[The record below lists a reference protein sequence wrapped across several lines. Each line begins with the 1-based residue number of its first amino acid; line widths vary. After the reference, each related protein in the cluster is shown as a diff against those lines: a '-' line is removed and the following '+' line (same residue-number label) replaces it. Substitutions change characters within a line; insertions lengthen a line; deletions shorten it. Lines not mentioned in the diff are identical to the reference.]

1 MRCQRRK
8 VIGVVIHVVAARG
21 LGRATMATAVMGYD
35 ACLRKNSIC
44 VSQSSADSGQ
54 ALHSLGCGGRS
65 RRRQWAVVVAGE
77 IMPKA

>member
-1 MRCQRRK
+1 MRCQRRE
-8 VIGVVIHVVAARG
+8 VIGVVIHVVAAR
-21 LGRATMATAVMGYD
+21 GYD